1 MMCYREPSVTIYGKY
16 DCNMCAMTVKLFDRE
31 GVPFTYINIEED
43 PDAFKFVTHTLGYK
57 QAPAVVARFPGGSEE
72 TWSGFRVDRI
82 KGYARASSKWA
93 KDD

>member
-1 MMCYREPSVTIYGKY
+1 MCYRGPSVTIYGKNN
-16 DCNMCAMTVKLFDRE
+16 CNQCDMTVKLFDRE
-31 GVPFTYINIEED
+31 GVSFTYINIEED

-82 KGYARASSKWA
+82 KGYARASTKWSRN
-93 KDD
+93 DS